1 MFTTA
6 KSISEN
12 LKEKK
17 RISQP
22 APHAPPSPPSPAK
35 FIVNFP
41 PTQLYHE
48 SFIMTWVQAIT
59 HRDCKAVV
67 SCLSLQRLWPPQF
80 PFLAARLVDL
90 SLKGPWSKC
99 KRFIQEHANWMLF
112 IVWKTST
119 NHPHLPYPICC
130 QSPQFWH
137 IFNASIYFKLLSL
150 SPKFMN
156 FFSAVNPSTSDP
168 PAIKD
173 WKVRV
178 NSTFTSNFWK
188 NTQ

>member
-67 SCLSLQRLWPPQF
+67 SCLSLQRLWPP
-80 PFLAARLVDL
+80 PV
-90 SLKGPWSKC
+90 SLPCCATGRSIIKRAMVQMQKICSGTC
-99 KRFIQEHANWMLF
+99 KLNAFYSMKNVYQPSPPPL
-112 IVWKTST
+112 T
-119 NHPHLPYPICC
+119 N
-130 QSPQFWH
+130 
-137 IFNASIYFKLLSL
+137 LLSI
-150 SPKFMN
+150 
-156 FFSAVNPSTSDP
+156 P
-168 PAIKD
+168 PILAYLQC
-173 WKVRV
+173 
-178 NSTFTSNFWK
+178 FHLL
-188 NTQ
+188 